1 MSLKQKAVQGVKW
14 TTVSTATTVLLQI
27 LQLVVLGRL
36 LDSSAF
42 GLMGMVL
49 VIVGFADL
57 FMDMGIS
64 NAIIQ
69 RQDISKKELSSLYW
83 LNVMAGVLIAAIIWC
98 LSSVIA
104 DLFQEPKVS
113 DLVKWVALIYFITP
127 LGQQYRALLQK
138 ELRFNLIS
146 KAEMLSAVLGVGV
159 SVVAAFDGK
168 GVMSLIWGQLMIAIV
183 KTVIFIGSGIKYH
196 KPDLHFRFS
205 ETKRFLSF
213 GIYQTGESVLNYFNS
228 KVDSVVI
235 GRTLGSV
242 ALGYYTMPFNII
254 IMPSTKI
261 NPILTRVL
269 FPLFSKMQGDKER
282 LKQNFFKLL
291 TLVSL
296 VNFPIFF
303 GLFVTAPLFIPVI
316 FGDKWMNSIH
326 LLQLLCGV
334 GLLRSVGNPIGSL
347 LMATGQVNISFH
359 FNALKMFTQIPGI
372 IIGAYVGGL
381 TGVAVAYLIL
391 QVFYTALSYRYMIY
405 RAVGPSLS
413 EYIQSFIPGAIA
425 STIMGIVVWLIGR
438 ILTPLTDVYQ
448 LLAEIVIGAITYA
461 VMMMFSQN
469 EVAVELKEMVRK
481 KLGFAK
487 RIKMP
492 KAN

>member
-1 MSLKQKAVQGVKW
+1 MSLKQKAIQGVKW
-14 TTVSTATTVLLQI
+14 TTVSTVITILLQL

-83 LNVMAGVLIAAIIWC
+83 LNVISGAFIAVLIWC
-98 LSSVIA
+98 FSPVIA
-104 DLFQEPKVS
+104 DLFKEPKMS
-113 DLVKWVALIYFITP
+113 DLVKWIAVIYLITP

-138 ELRFNLIS
+138 ELRFNLIA
-146 KAEMLSAVLGVGV
+146 KAEVLSAVLGVGL
-159 SVVAAFDGK
+159 SIVAAYYGQ
-168 GVMSLIWGQLMIAIV
+168 GVMSLIWGQLVIALV
-183 KTVIFIGSGIKYH
+183 KTVIFIGSGMKYH
-196 KPDLHFRFS
+196 KPGLHFRFS

-213 GIYQTGESVLNYFNS
+213 GIYQMGESVLNYFNS
-228 KVDSVVI
+228 KVDSVII

-269 FPLFSKMQGDKER
+269 FPLFSKMQDNQER

-347 LMATGQVNISFH
+347 LMATGQVNISFR
-359 FNALKMFTQIPGI
+359 FNAFKMFTQIPGI
-372 IIGAYVGGL
+372 IIGAYAGGL

-391 QVFYTALSYRYMIY
+391 QVFYTILSYRYMIY

-413 EYIQSFIPGAIA
+413 AYIQSFIPGTVA
-425 STIMGIVVWLIGR
+425 SAIMGIVVWLIGR
-438 ILTPLTDVYQ
+438 VLTPLSDVYQ
-448 LLAEIVIGAITYA
+448 LAVEIIVGIVTYI
-461 VMMMFSQN
+461 VMMMFSRN
-469 EVAVELKEMVRK
+469 EVAVELKQMVGK

-487 RIKMP
+487 SIKMS